1 MVSSPAGSAGATR
14 RACGGAGEE
23 TATAGKD
30 AGRGHRSRDLSSPS
44 IPRIPCAP
52 GDAHPH
58 AGLGVIGDRHFA
70 HPAHRQAS
78 VTLQSVEALEHV
90 AAELG
95 VPVPGLTE
103 TRRNVLLR
111 GIDVDA
117 LVGVTFALDSGA
129 GPVRFRAHR
138 PANPCA
144 WMNEAIAPGAHRA
157 LLRRG
162 EPLTDG
168 ALALGRAVLTV
179 EPAEV
184 SRR

>member
-1 MVSSPAGSAGATR
+1 MEAKSPGTRIEVEIVQLLASPVHRYEGRPADGPRSIDGS
-14 RACGGAGEE
+14 EL
-23 TATAGKD
+23 
-30 AGRGHRSRDLSSPS
+30 RDS
-44 IPRIPCAP
+44 IELR
-52 GDAHPH
+52 
-58 AGLGVIGDRHFA
+58 AGLGVVGDRHFA

-111 GIDVDA
+111 GVDVDA
-117 LVGVTFALDSGA
+117 LIGMTFALDSGS

-162 EPLTDG
+162 GIRAEPLTDG

>member
-1 MVSSPAGSAGATR
+1 MVALLHPK
-14 RACGGAGEE
+14 
-23 TATAGKD
+23 AGKD
-30 AGRGHRSRDLSSPS
+30 PPYFLIDALDRFDGDC
-44 IPRIPCAP
+44 RIVDDDPI
-52 GDAHPH
+52 
-58 AGLGVIGDRHFA
+58 VR
-70 HPAHRQAS
+70 R
-78 VTLQSVEALEHV
+78 VVEA
-90 AAELG
+90 
-95 VPVPGLTE
+95 T
-103 TRRNVLLR
+103 LR
-111 GIDVDA
+111 GVDVDA
-117 LVGVTFALDSGA
+117 LIGMTFALDSGS

-162 EPLTDG
+162 GIRAEPLTDG

>member
-1 MVSSPAGSAGATR
+1 MEAKSPGTRIEVEIVQLLASPVHRYEGRPADGPRSIDGS
-14 RACGGAGEE
+14 EL
-23 TATAGKD
+23 
-30 AGRGHRSRDLSSPS
+30 RDS
-44 IPRIPCAP
+44 IELR
-52 GDAHPH
+52 
-58 AGLGVIGDRHFA
+58 AGLGVVGDRHFA

-111 GIDVDA
+111 GVDVDA
-117 LVGVTFALDSGA
+117 LVGTDFTLDSGA
-129 GPVRFRAHR
+129 GPIRFHAHR

-162 EPLTDG
+162 GIRAEPLTDG
-168 ALALGRAVLTV
+168 ALALGPAMLTV
-179 EPAEV
+179 HAAAA
-184 SRR
+184 

>member
-1 MVSSPAGSAGATR
+1 VR
-14 RACGGAGEE
+14 
-23 TATAGKD
+23 
-30 AGRGHRSRDLSSPS
+30 
-44 IPRIPCAP
+44 
-52 GDAHPH
+52 
-58 AGLGVIGDRHFA
+58 AGLGVIGDRHFG

-111 GIDVDA
+111 GVDVDA
-117 LVGVTFALDSGA
+117 LIGMTFALDSGS

-162 EPLTDG
+162 GIRAEPLTDG

>member
-1 MVSSPAGSAGATR
+1 MGAKFGGTSREVELVQLLASPVHRYEGRPVDGPRPVEGSELR
-14 RACGGAGEE
+14 
-23 TATAGKD
+23 D
-30 AGRGHRSRDLSSPS
+30 AIELR
-44 IPRIPCAP
+44 
-52 GDAHPH
+52 
-58 AGLGVIGDRHFA
+58 AGLGVVGDRHFG

-111 GIDVDA
+111 GVDVDA
-117 LVGVTFALDSGA
+117 LVGMTFALDCGA
-129 GPVRFRAHR
+129 GPVRFRGHR

-162 EPLTDG
+162 GIRAEPLTDG
-168 ALALGRAVLTV
+168 TLALGRAVLTV
-179 EPAEV
+179 EPGAL